1 MNEEVLENLGL
12 TTNEAKVYQA
22 LLEVSEGSIWDIAK
36 QADIHRRNAYDVMKR
51 LIDRGLAYEVLPKEG
66 RSHEYAPVHP
76 EKLEEVVQEKMKD
89 LESVMPALSKKFED
103 TAQDQSIYIYE
114 GVGGLKN
121 FIRLIIEETPED
133 GTIHGIGSKGTW
145 FDSRLQPWAKRQ
157 GEKLESQNI
166 ESKLIYDE
174 DIKNHTEVIE
184 VINGPFKFLPEKY
197 TTGSSI
203 DIFGDYVAVYSGVN
217 IKQLQ
222 TDITIF
228 ILKDKTLAKD
238 AKKWWQFM
246 WDHLPEETR
255 EEVCN

>member
-1 MNEEVLENLGL
+1 MYEDTLENLGL
-12 TTNEAKVYQA
+12 TTNEAKVYRA

-51 LIDRGLAYEVLPKEG
+51 LIDRGLAYEILPKKG

-76 EKLEEVVQEKMKD
+76 EKLKEILKEKMTD
-89 LESVMPALSKKFED
+89 LEKIMPALSKKFEK
-103 TAQDQSIYIYE
+103 TAADQSIYVYK

-145 FDSRLQPWAKRQ
+145 FDERIQSWA
-157 GEKLESQNI
+157 EKQEKELNNKNI
-166 ESKLIYDE
+166 SSKLIYDE
-174 DIKNHTEVIE
+174 HLKDHPEVMEVI
-184 VINGPFKFLPEKY
+184 GTPFKFLPEKY
-197 TTGSSI
+197 TSGSSI

-217 IKQLQ
+217 VKELDS
-222 TDITIF
+222 DITIF
-228 ILKDKTLAKD
+228 IMKDKTLAED

-246 WDHLPEETR
+246 WDHLPK
-255 EEVCN
+255 CNMDDIN